1 MLEMKCNSEEVLN
14 TNLTKE
20 AEACTLT
27 RGVRGM
33 ENERDEWKTL
43 EAQQTIERDAI
54 RTASA
59 QVYKQ
64 PPRPQSLQLREAL
77 NCKEANGPT
86 GRREGPQKENQRD
99 PRSPE
104 EGEGRTNKKGKH
116 HPVNK
121 LETKST
127 DPASDV
133 MDPTETPGRVRR
145 TMSGN
150 KSIERSSSNI
160 RLEPPTAPKLAMS
173 PSRSGSFRVYT
184 LMA

>member
-1 MLEMKCNSEEVLN
+1 LPQSEGEGGSIATKASVLRPYKPTEEEGFRAMLEMKCNSEEVLN

-86 GRREGPQKENQRD
+86 GRREGPQVCQR
-99 PRSPE
+99 R
-104 EGEGRTNKKGKH
+104 GGK
-116 HPVNK
+116 VGGLLNC
-121 LETKST
+121 L
-127 DPASDV
+127 V
-133 MDPTETPGRVRR
+133 
-145 TMSGN
+145 
-150 KSIERSSSNI
+150 
-160 RLEPPTAPKLAMS
+160 L
-173 PSRSGSFRVYT
+173 
-184 LMA
+184 